1 MQVPSQKTL
10 PWYNGQ
16 TRIITRHELND
27 RRQEPV
33 LTTYVK
39 SVQEKGIVRGVRGDA
54 WLVAPDN
61 DKDEVQYRALTF
73 ATLPLG

>member
-1 MQVPSQKTL
+1 MQVPSQKIL
-10 PWYNGQ
+10 PWYSGQ
-16 TRIITRHELND
+16 TRVIARHELND
-27 RRQEPV
+27 RRQETV
-33 LTTYVK
+33 LATYVK

-61 DKDEVQYRALTF
+61 DKDELQYKALTF